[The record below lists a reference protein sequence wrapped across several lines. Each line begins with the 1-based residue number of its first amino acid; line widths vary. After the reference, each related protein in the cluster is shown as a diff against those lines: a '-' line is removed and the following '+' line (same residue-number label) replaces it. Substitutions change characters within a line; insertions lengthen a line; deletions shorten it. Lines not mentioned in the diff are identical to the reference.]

1 MSDTDIDFNPSDST
15 DEELEANEE
24 FDEWGNAIRVGD
36 ISFAV
41 EGASDDDVDGGGVI
55 LGSGSYATVR
65 LARRRRPQSNQSMD
79 EEDSSE
85 LVAVKVFSKS
95 LLKRMR
101 TLEKNSVT
109 NKVQVKTALENVE
122 REIAILK
129 MMRHPN
135 IVSLL
140 EVIDSVSSDSLY
152 MVLEYMPRGEIMTY
166 IEGTG
171 RFRRKNTSSWDEI
184 GCLDNGRRFD
194 ERHAALYFVDVLH
207 GLCYLHQNGICHRDL
222 KPENILLG
230 ADGQVKISDFG
241 VSHIFK
247 DEPRQKDTLNDNR
260 DHTRN
265 EKQQY
270 QHSLSFDSALTMK
283 GMSRK
288 GMLTKLEGTWCFW
301 SPEMCGLSTSRC
313 EDDCHDSDNREPSSA
328 SSRRMSFSGYAA
340 DVWAAG
346 ICLFIFVTGKL
357 PFFSEDPSELFQQIR
372 QLSTTSLLEHADV
385 CELSMSSHLIS
396 ILHML
401 LEKDPDLRAGIGDC
415 LTHPFCHEARLER
428 IQKYSYDVLA
438 GGSTRSARVLV
449 SDSDVRSVR
458 FFLFFSFLFFFRSC
472 IVELGV
478 Q

>member
-1 MSDTDIDFNPSDST
+1 MADIKNIKATDSN
-15 DEELEANEE
+15 EEEIEEEEE
-24 FDEWGNAIRVGD
+24 FDEWGNVIRVGD

-41 EGASDDDVDGGGVI
+41 VGRDNDDDDNDGGGII
-55 LGSGSYATVR
+55 LGSGAYATVR
-65 LARRRRPQSNQSMD
+65 LAKRQRQMIRNDANED
-79 EEDSSE
+79 EEESE

-101 TLEKNSVT
+101 TLEKNSET
-109 NKVQVKTALENVE
+109 NKVQVKTALEKVE
-122 REIAILK
+122 REIAIMK

-171 RFRRKNTSSWDEI
+171 CFRRRIENDSQEDEL

-247 DEPRQKDTLNDNR
+247 DEQREEEITSNDN
-260 DHTRN
+260 DDA
-265 EKQQY
+265 QQQQQQQQQQSY
-270 QHSLSFDSALTMK
+270 YSLSYDSALTMK
-283 GMSRK
+283 GMSRR

-301 SPEMCGLSTSRC
+301 SPEMCGLSTK
-313 EDDCHDSDNREPSSA
+313 DDDENDKDL
-328 SSRRMSFSGYAA
+328 SSRKVSFSGYAA

-346 ICLFIFVTGKL
+346 ICLYIFVTGRL
-357 PFFSEDPSELFQQIR
+357 PFFSEDVYELFHKICHTP
-372 QLSTTSLLEHADV
+372 TTSLLDNNNEQQPP
-385 CELSMSSHLIS
+385 MSPELIS

-401 LEKDPDLRAGIGDC
+401 LEKDPDLRAGLGDC
-415 LTHPFCHEARLER
+415 LTHPFCHRARLER

-438 GGSTRSARVLV
+438 GGSTRRARVVV
-449 SDSDVRSVR
+449 SDFDVRSVR
-458 FFLFFSFLFFFRSC
+458 LCFCCCMYLIFLPFTH
-472 IVELGV
+472 
-478 Q
+478 

>member
-1 MSDTDIDFNPSDST
+1 MDDSSTDIDFNPSESA
-15 DEELEANEE
+15 DEELKADEE
-24 FDEWGNAIRVGD
+24 FDDWGNVIRVGD
-36 ISFAV
+36 ITFYGG
-41 EGASDDDVDGGGVI
+41 ESDDENDGGGVI

-65 LARRRRPQSNQSMD
+65 LARRRRTQNNRSTSID
-79 EEDSSE
+79 EEESE

-101 TLEKNSVT
+101 TLEKNSET

-171 RFRRKNTSSWDEI
+171 GFRRKNTSSLEEI

-247 DEPRQKDTLNDNR
+247 DEPREKETLNDNKNE
-260 DHTRN
+260 TSI
-265 EKQQY
+265 EKQHY
-270 QHSLSFDSALTMK
+270 HYSSSFDSALTMK

-301 SPEMCGLSTSRC
+301 SPEMCGLSSSRH
-313 EDDCHDSDNREPSSA
+313 EDNGDNDDTEPSSA
-328 SSRRMSFSGYAA
+328 PPRRISFSGYAA

-346 ICLFIFVTGKL
+346 VCLFIFVTGKL
-357 PFFSEDPSELFQQIR
+357 PFFSENPSELFQQICHV
-372 QLSTTSLLEHADV
+372 SITSLLEHTNTSD
-385 CELSMSSHLIS
+385 LSMSSDLIS

-415 LTHPFCHEARLER
+415 LTHPFCREARFDR

-438 GGSTRSARVLV
+438 GGSTRSTRVVV
-449 SDSDVRSVR
+449 SDFDIRSVR
-458 FFLFFSFLFFFRSC
+458 LFFFY
-472 IVELGV
+472 VF
-478 Q
+478 